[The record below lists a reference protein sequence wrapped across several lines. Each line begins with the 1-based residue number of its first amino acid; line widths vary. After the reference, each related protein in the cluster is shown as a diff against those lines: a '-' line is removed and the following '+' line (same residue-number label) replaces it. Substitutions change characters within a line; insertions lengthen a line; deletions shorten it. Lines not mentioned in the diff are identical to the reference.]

1 MKIKIFSTIS
11 ILSFS
16 IFLLSILT
24 GWMNRPAPPDG
35 KAIRQSVTKGLLL
48 LQKSGYTFINNA
60 PHNCA
65 SCHHNTLTA
74 MTAEIARQKGIPV
87 VDSFNAYGATAMK
100 FTLAGICNPNLIDQF
115 VAANFISP
123 YVLLG
128 LNAAK
133 YPADF
138 NTDISVDY
146 LISQAKPDGSF
157 LNESLRAP
165 LEAGDI
171 HLAAMAIRAIQLY
184 ASAAK
189 KQHVNEL
196 VIKTRQWLEKQNP
209 SMQQELVFQLLGMQ
223 WCGSDE
229 SHKTKVADRLIA
241 LQNKDGGWSQL
252 PTLKSDAYATGQALY
267 SLYESGMVRPEHK
280 VYEKGS
286 DYLLKT
292 QDTSGGWIVATRS
305 FPIQPFV
312 DGDFPP
318 YNYDQFISATATNW
332 ATMALLK
339 ALPDK

>member
-1 MKIKIFSTIS
+1 MKIKVFYTIS
-11 ILSFS
+11 ILSLS
-16 IFLLSILT
+16 IFLLSTLT
-24 GWMNRPAPPDG
+24 GWMNRPAPPDN
-35 KAIRQSVTKGLLL
+35 KAIQQAVIKSLLL

-74 MTAEIARQKGIPV
+74 MAAEIAGQKGIPV
-87 VDSFNAYGATAMK
+87 VDSFSVYGATAMK
-100 FTLAGICNPNLIDQF
+100 FTLAGICNPNMIDQF
-115 VAANFISP
+115 VAANFIGP

-128 LNAAK
+128 LYAAK

-157 LNESLRAP
+157 LSESLRAP
-165 LEAGDI
+165 LESGDI
-171 HLAAMAIRAIQLY
+171 HLTAMAIRAIQLY

-196 VIKTRQWLEKQNP
+196 VMKTRQWLEKQNP
-209 SMQQELVFQLLGMQ
+209 STQQELVFQLLGMH

-229 SHKTKVADRLIA
+229 AHKTKVAGQLIA
-241 LQNKDGGWSQL
+241 RQNEDGGWSQL

-267 SLYESGMVRPEHK
+267 SLYEGGMIKPEHK

-292 QDTSGGWIVATRS
+292 QDISGAWIVTTRS